1 MCLNLVVGSYF
12 FDKNTFPEGNIYLV
26 VREVLNVTEP
36 YQSAELRRHTVDS
49 IMLFLGKGE
58 GLSGMLVEV
67 EIDGKKYTLESPV
80 AVYVPAGTWHTYR
93 ILKGSGIYMKI
104 VFAPHGDYYPLGGLG
119 RKTLLTLSSS
129 KAHVSWL
136 TPCFRNQ

>member
-1 MCLNLVVGSYF
+1 MSVKIIRPEVRPAVGELKKHVSELGRRFVF
-12 FDKNTFPEGNIYLV
+12 FDKNTFPEGNIYLI

-104 VFAPHGDYYPLGGLG
+104 VFAPHGDYNAV
-119 RKTLLTLSSS
+119 TE
-129 KAHVSWL
+129 
-136 TPCFRNQ
+136 